1 LKILVKAHLG
11 RQLYDDS
18 AFYMVVND
26 INEVYMQALKLFDQ
40 AEKIALA
47 KDLSNVEE

>member
-1 LKILVKAHLG
+1 LVKAHVG

-18 AFYMVVND
+18 AFYMVVNN
-26 INEVYMQALKLFDQ
+26 INEVYMQALKLFDE

-47 KDLSNVEE
+47 ENLSNMEE